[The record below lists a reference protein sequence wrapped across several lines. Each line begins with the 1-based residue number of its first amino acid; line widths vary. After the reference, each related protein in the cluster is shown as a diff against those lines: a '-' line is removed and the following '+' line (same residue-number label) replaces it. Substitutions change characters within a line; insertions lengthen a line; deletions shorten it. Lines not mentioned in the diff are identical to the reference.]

1 MKAIHIDTMT
11 LGEQFLPTI
20 FNGDTSHL
28 SASEESIIEQE
39 HHEYYIAAQEEYED
53 RLVSIEYECTSDER
67 LICVCDFTRLM
78 SECVE
83 VKVIA
88 MLKEKA

>member
-1 MKAIHIDTMT
+1 MKAQHFSDMAIGH
-11 LGEQFLPTI
+11 QFLPTI

-39 HHEYYIAAQEEYED
+39 HHHYYVAAQEEYGD
-53 RLVSIEYECTSDER
+53 RLVSIEYECTSSER
-67 LICVCDFTRLM
+67 YICKCDLTGLF
-78 SECVE
+78 SECVD

-88 MLKEKA
+88 MLK

>member
-1 MKAIHIDTMT
+1 MKAQHFSDLTI
-11 LGEQFLPTI
+11 GQQFLPTI

-39 HHEYYIAAQEEYED
+39 HHDYYVAAQEEYGD
-53 RLVSIEYECTSDER
+53 SLVSIEYECTSSER
-67 LICVCDFTRLM
+67 YICVCEFTRLM

-88 MLKEKA
+88 MLK

>member
-1 MKAIHIDTMT
+1 MAI
-11 LGEQFLPTI
+11 GQQFLPTI

-39 HHEYYIAAQEEYED
+39 HHHYYVAAQEEYGD
-53 RLVSIEYECTSDER
+53 RLVSIEYECTSSER
-67 LICVCDFTRLM
+67 YICKCDLTGLF
-78 SECVE
+78 SECVD

-88 MLKEKA
+88 MLK